1 MSVVD
6 STVTKLNNRYLVAVV
21 VGLFVVGVA
30 RRFIGR

>member
-1 MSVVD
+1 MD
-6 STVTKLNNRYLVAVV
+6 SIITKLNNRYLVAIV